1 MKNSSWV
8 GREVK
13 VLLGGVERGVNMIIN
28 TVFNFQRINRK
39 LIFLK
44 DYVVTINSM
53 STVIAAG
60 ILQ

>member
-1 MKNSSWV
+1 MGS
-8 GREVK
+8 EVK
-13 VLLGGVERGVNMIIN
+13 VHLGGVEMGVNMIIN
-28 TVFNFQRINRK
+28 TVFNFQRINRN

-53 STVIAAG
+53 STVTAAG